1 MSTEDVNTLEKE
13 SPEELNANGDMTRDT
28 PKENEEI
35 NHALNN
41 EGVASPP
48 KKSRR
53 TRREL
58 PISVW
63 YEACQKFTKDSGKY
77 KNSQVTF
84 LRSLDSGI
92 LDESNRMSF
101 CKRLS
106 AYKNGNLP
114 QESSIKRIRKGK
126 YHDVEQ
132 CLIAFIETRTKF
144 SKGKTAVT
152 WPFLIE
158 LAKRFAVAL
167 GYSEKEFRASPGWLQ
182 NVLKRN
188 KKTLNDDINDDDV
201 LVYLDLIK
209 KYCKKNELGRI
220 VETKCDQLGLLL
232 REKLQ
237 RDDEASPE
245 KGKGDEQKVPQE
257 PPRIVENQRT
267 KKQPQPH
274 GFPPIPA
281 VPFWPHTN
289 V

>member
-1 MSTEDVNTLEKE
+1 MSTEGVNTAENE
-13 SPEELNANGDMTRDT
+13 SLAELNANEDMIRDT
-28 PKENEEI
+28 PKENEE
-35 NHALNN
+35 NDNALND

-58 PISVW
+58 PVSIW
-63 YEACQKFTKDSGKY
+63 YEACQKFMKDSGKY
-77 KNSQVTF
+77 KGSQATF
-84 LRSLDSGI
+84 LRSPDSGI

-101 CKRLS
+101 SKRLREF
-106 AYKNGNLP
+106 KNGNLP
-114 QESSIKRIRKGK
+114 QESSIKRVRKGK

-188 KKTLNDDINDDDV
+188 KKSLNDDINDDDV

-209 KYCKKNELGRI
+209 KYCKKNELGRV

-232 REKLQ
+232 RKELK

-245 KGKGDEQKVPQE
+245 EDKEDEQKFPQE
-257 PPRIVENQRT
+257 PPGIVENQRT
-267 KKQPQPH
+267 KKQPQRH
-274 GFPPIPA
+274 EFPPVPA